1 MVCAYLYQNIYAY
14 ITYKYITH
22 ILTHILCINM
32 RTIRIFDHV
41 YSSSHIFTEGFGL
54 EHKRP
59 LCCHVTLSVS
69 PCCCT
74 QYESKHAMYMQVL
87 VPAPAYRTLIT
98 TGMQGQRGHSPEP
111 PDRSPA
117 PTPPSAPAW
126 CTEPPTARTPP
137 LRRRPLWYVG
147 SLWVQGGEYS
157 E

>member
-41 YSSSHIFTEGFGL
+41 YSSSHIFTEGFSL

-87 VPAPAYRTLIT
+87 VLAPAYRILIT
-98 TGMQGQRGHSPEP
+98 TGMQGRQK
-111 PDRSPA
+111 
-117 PTPPSAPAW
+117 AW
-126 CTEPPTARTPP
+126 QQALRCVRPCVRLCDGARQLPVTPTADEHGNRNSDSAASVYP
-137 LRRRPLWYVG
+137 G
-147 SLWVQGGEYS
+147 
-157 E
+157 